1 MKKVIALI
9 ATAAFFA
16 ACNETEEFTTNSV
29 FTVTGYSSEEPTT
42 RTSFGTPDEN
52 KIPYNWTKGD
62 YIWLGTNKSE
72 AIISECTLAQFQ
84 FEGGTAVV
92 GTGHIFYNMT
102 GENKNAHVLA
112 SQTADGNL
120 GNDGDFGYA
129 TLDEFNSFYL
139 KHKTAYVWFDT
150 KTKDDDMPNLKS
162 ITLTAPE
169 GVYIAGK
176 QTYDFE
182 NDKWSTAG
190 VTEGSNT
197 ICLEF
202 DGDGYEL
209 QAANE
214 GIMAAMVCLPAA
226 VGGKEL
232 TIVYT
237 FEDERTFTE
246 TKKPSKNFES
256 GETRRISTTIEKEK
270 LQQPLDYELRVLT
283 FEDNDKMFEPYPL
296 DYADDWSG
304 REITKWSELI
314 DDPIYSGPLLYG
326 NGYAT
331 TGMSDAAYYWWDDKN
346 TYLYHKFPNNGWPE
360 MGYDNYCYAGGGHA
374 VSNYWAPGYTDED
387 RDKHILEYY
396 GQDYINEWAGND
408 QGLGW
413 FCVQLM
419 TPVKPHSG
427 DNFIV
432 HYGYKD
438 EKSYIENLPELSFC
452 EGIDDEGLPIAGEP
466 RIIDHMYVTNTNYT
480 LNQLINGVKSEEGNT
495 FGGNWTGL
503 KEDAWLKI
511 VAYGFDSFDA
521 DPNVDEPTSTTEFYL
536 VKGFDVVEDW
546 QKWDLSVLGKVAK
559 VRFNFLYSPDMGGK
573 YGFTIPGYFAYDDV
587 AVRFEKE

>member
-9 ATAAFFA
+9 ATAALFA
-16 ACNETEEFTTNSV
+16 ACNETEEFTTNSG

-42 RTSFGTPDEN
+42 RTSFGMPGDTE
-52 KIPYNWTKGD
+52 IPYNWTADD

-72 AIISECTLAQFQ
+72 AIESDGTLAHFQ
-84 FEGGTAVV
+84 FKGGTAVV

-102 GENKNAHVLA
+102 GEHKNAYVKA
-112 SQTADGNL
+112 NQSADGNL

-150 KTKDDDMPNLKS
+150 KTNDNDMPKLKS
-162 ITLTAPE
+162 ITLSAPE
-169 GVYIAGK
+169 GIYIAGK
-176 QTYDFE
+176 QVYDFQ
-182 NDKWSTAG
+182 NDEWSTG

-202 DGDGYEL
+202 DGEGHEL

-214 GIMAAMVCLPAA
+214 GIMAAMVCLPAT

-237 FEDERTFTE
+237 FADESTFTE
-246 TKKPSKNFES
+246 TKTPSKNFES
-256 GETRRISTTIEKEK
+256 GTTRRISTTIEKEE
-270 LQQPLDYELRVLT
+270 LEQPLDYELRVLT
-283 FEDNDKMFEPYPL
+283 FEDKDKMFEPYPL

-346 TYLYHKFPNNGWPE
+346 TYLYHMFPNNGWPE
-360 MGYDNYCYAGGGHA
+360 MGFDNYCYAGGGHA

-387 RDKHILEYY
+387 RDEHILKYY
-396 GQDYINEWAGND
+396 GQDYIDDWAGND